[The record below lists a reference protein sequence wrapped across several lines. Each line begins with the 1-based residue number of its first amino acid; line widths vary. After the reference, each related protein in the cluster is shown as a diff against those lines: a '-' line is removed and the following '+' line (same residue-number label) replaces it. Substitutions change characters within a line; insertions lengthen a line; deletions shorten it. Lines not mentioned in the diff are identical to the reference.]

1 MTLRNK
7 LFRATLGRKLMVAI
21 VSTTLVIFGIVLIYV
36 GVTNRQRAVDSAH
49 ALVDAQ
55 AHDYA
60 AQTTSTLNEYMNAA
74 RTLGL
79 VFSRYETI
87 PEPNRREVFMAMMY
101 KSMKENPSFLSV
113 WTLWDTLTIDRLD
126 HRFARK
132 DGSTRLGNLA
142 VTYYREGDN
151 ILLEKWNPDAVLFQ
165 SDYYTIPKRTL
176 RETVLSPYSYSYTG
190 RVEDAVLQT
199 SMVVPIVVDGKFKG
213 VIGIDVSLDN
223 FREEFENHKPFKTG
237 FAFLTSNDGC
247 LVTFPQ
253 QNLIGKNIRAVD
265 SAIVDQLGFLDHVKK
280 GDHYSVTF
288 DDSFTGA
295 EAYITFV
302 PVGIG
307 KIQNLWSVGVLV
319 PTSSITQR
327 ANDALF
333 NTFLVG
339 VIGLLLMTVV
349 ISLVARYISRPLV
362 KTTAVLN
369 DLAAGVVDRDHPL
382 VISNSDELG
391 AMAKALNKLSANL
404 AAAAQFA
411 KAVGEGHEGVSYN
424 LLSKNDLLGNA
435 LVKMRDNLAR
445 LNKLNSENI
454 WLQTGVVK
462 INDALRGDKSMEQLG
477 SDLLVELA
485 DLLGFQAAAL
495 YINKENDQL
504 TLTSSYAFTH
514 RKSDVNRFAFGEGLV
529 GQAAMEQK
537 MIVFEKAPSDFILIR
552 SGMGE
557 ASEQF
562 VVVMPLVHEKV
573 VAGVIEMAST
583 SPFDPVKLKLLD
595 TVAEGMAISLQ
606 GIRVKWEMKHLLLQT
621 QEQAEELRVQQE
633 ELREANEEL
642 EEQARALK
650 ESEQNLQAQQE
661 ELRVTNE
668 ELEEKTHLLEQQKAG
683 IAVKNQELQKAKEEI
698 ERKAADVERASKYK
712 SEFLANMSHELRT
725 PLNSLLILSRSLAD
739 NRKGNLTPD
748 QTEAAEIINHSG
760 NELLSL
766 INDIL
771 DLSKIEA
778 GRMDINPEHMAV
790 SDLLHYVR
798 RSFGHQ
804 IEARNLKLDL
814 HLSEQVPD
822 TMLTDRQ
829 RVEQI
834 VKNLMSNAV
843 KFTPHGTISFSIA
856 VAKPQ
861 NQLQTENLR
870 TNGAISISVGDTG
883 IGIPPEKQLE
893 IFEAFKQADGSTSRK
908 YGGTGLGLSISRE
921 LARLLGGEIG
931 LESNPGQ
938 GSVFTLYLPLN
949 GEIKPLA
956 QVAKQ
961 DPEESSAPQPIA
973 GNPKP
978 EPFRQSMSHLAP
990 DVEIPKPAVLPD
1002 KPIDRIPDDRESLL
1016 SGDKVILIVED
1027 DTNFARV
1034 LAGEAR
1040 GKGFKVLAAPTGE
1053 EGIELATKHK
1063 PAAII
1068 LDINLP
1074 GIDGWTVLDQL
1085 KQNPDTRHI
1094 PVHMMSAYEET
1105 IDAFRKG
1112 AIGYLTKPAQPEAL
1126 EKAFDKLGS
1135 YVNRKIKDLL
1145 LVEDDANLQ
1154 KSIRSVIG
1162 DQGVAI
1168 SSVSSGKEAIDKIKS
1183 HHFDCMIL
1191 DLGLPDMSGFEL
1203 LKQLRRDPSVEIPP
1217 VIVYTGRELT
1227 REENSELHNYTES
1240 IIIKGVKSEERL
1252 LDETALFLHRVVSE
1266 LPSDQQQIIS
1276 YLHDKDSIFREK
1288 KILIVDDDM
1297 RNVIALTRVLED
1309 KGLDIKAADNGKNA
1323 IQMLQNHP
1331 DIDLV
1336 LMDIMM
1342 PEMDGYEAIGKIR
1355 EDKRFRNLPVIALT
1369 AKAMKEDR
1377 AKCINAG
1384 ANDYI
1389 SKPVNVEKLISL
1401 MRVWLFK

>member
-1 MTLRNK
+1 ML
-7 LFRATLGRKLMVAI
+7 AI
-21 VSTTLVIFGIVLIYV
+21 ISTTVLIFGIVLLYV
-36 GVTNRQRAVDSAH
+36 GITNRQRAVDSAH

-55 AHDYA
+55 ANQYA
-60 AQTTSTLNEYMNAA
+60 NQTATTLNDYMTTA
-74 RTLGL
+74 RTLAQT
-79 VFSRYETI
+79 FARYQSI
-87 PEPNRREVFMAMMY
+87 PEPDRRKVFMAMMHNL
-101 KSMKENPSFLSV
+101 MEENPSFLSV

-126 HRFARK
+126 HRFARQ

-142 VTYYREGDN
+142 ATYYRDGSH

-165 SDYYTIPKRTL
+165 SDYYTIPKKTL
-176 RETVLSPYSYSYTG
+176 RETVIKPYSYSYTG
-190 RVEDAVLQT
+190 RPEDAVLQT
-199 SMVVPIVVDGKFKG
+199 SMVVPIVVGGKFKG
-213 VIGIDVSLDN
+213 VIGIDASLAS
-223 FREEFENHKPFKTG
+223 FRKEFDGRKPFTTG
-237 FAFLTSNDGC
+237 FAFLTAHDGC
-247 LVTFPQ
+247 LVTFPRES
-253 QNLIGKNIRAVD
+253 LIGQNIRAVD
-265 SAIVDQLGFLDHVKK
+265 SAIVDKLGFLDKIQK
-280 GDHYSVTF
+280 GEPLSVTF
-288 DDSFTGA
+288 DDSFTGQ
-295 EAYITFV
+295 ETYITYVPV
-302 PVGIG
+302 PVGNSG
-307 KIQNLWSVGVLV
+307 TPWAVGVLV
-319 PTSSITQR
+319 PTQSITR
-327 ANDALF
+327 SANNALF
-333 NTFLVG
+333 ITMLVG
-339 VIGLLLMTVV
+339 VIGIIILVLV
-349 ISLVARYISRPLV
+349 ISLVARHITHPLN
-362 KTTAVLN
+362 KTTSVLN
-369 DLAAGVVDRDHPL
+369 NLAAGVVDSEHPL
-382 VISNSDELG
+382 LVTSDDELG

-404 AAAAQFA
+404 FAAAQFA
-411 KAVGEGHEGVSYN
+411 RAVGEGNNKASYK

-435 LVKMRDNLAR
+435 LIRMRDNLAR
-445 LNKLNSENI
+445 LDKANADNI
-454 WLQTGVVK
+454 WLQTGVVT
-462 INDALRGDKSMEQLG
+462 INDALRGDKTLEQLG
-477 SDLLVELA
+477 ADMLSELA
-485 DLLGFQAAAL
+485 KLVGFQAAAL
-495 YINKENDQL
+495 YVNKENDQL
-504 TLTSSYAFTH
+504 TLTSSYAFSH
-514 RKSDVNRFAFGEGLV
+514 RKSDVTRFGFGEGLV
-529 GQAAMEQK
+529 GQAALERK
-537 MIVFEKAPSDFILIR
+537 PIVFENAPADFILIR

-557 ASEQF
+557 ADRQT
-562 VVVMPLVHEKV
+562 VVVLPLVHEGV
-573 VAGVIEMAST
+573 VVGVIEMAAT
-583 SPFDPVKLKLLD
+583 MPFDELKMRLLD

-606 GIRVKWEMKHLLLQT
+606 SIRVKWEMKHLLLQT

-683 IAVKNQELQKAKEEI
+683 IDIKNQELQKAKEEI
-698 ERKAADVERASKYK
+698 ERKAAEVERASKYK

-739 NRKGNLTPD
+739 NKKGNLTPD

-778 GRMDINPEHMAV
+778 GRMDINPEQMAV

-804 IEARNLKLDL
+804 VEARNLKLEL

-822 TMLTDRQ
+822 TMKTDRQ

-834 VKNLMSNAV
+834 LKNLMSNAI
-843 KFTPHGTISFSIA
+843 KFTSHGSVTLDINL
-856 VAKPQ
+856 AKPRKDFR
-861 NQLQTENLR
+861 NENLR
-870 TNGAISISVGDTG
+870 KNGAIAIQVRDTG
-883 IGIPPEKQLE
+883 IGIPAEKQQE

-931 LESNPGQ
+931 VESTPGE
-938 GSVFTLYLPLN
+938 GSAFTLYLPLN
-949 GEIKPLA
+949 GEITPVQPSEREL
-956 QVAKQ
+956 
-961 DPEESSAPQPIA
+961 SATEKGSGADARIS
-973 GNPKP
+973 KP
-978 EPFRQSMSHLAP
+978 EPYRPPMDHLAP
-990 DVEIPKPAVLPD
+990 DVEMPQPATLPD
-1002 KPIDRIPDDRESLL
+1002 KPIERIADDREAISA
-1016 SGDKVILIVED
+1016 GDKLILIIED
-1027 DTNFARV
+1027 DVNFAKV
-1034 LAGEAR
+1034 LASEAR
-1040 GKGFKVLAAPTGE
+1040 TKGFKVLAAPTGE
-1053 EGIELATKHK
+1053 EGIELAVTRK
-1063 PAAII
+1063 PSAII

-1074 GIDGWTVLDQL
+1074 GIDGWKVLDEL
-1085 KQNPDTRHI
+1085 KQNSATRHV

-1126 EKAFDKLGS
+1126 EKAFDKLGN
-1135 YVNRKIKDLL
+1135 YINRKIKDLL
-1145 LVEDDANLQ
+1145 LVEDDTNLQ
-1154 KSIRSVIG
+1154 RSIRSVIG

-1168 SSVSSGKEAIDKIKS
+1168 TSVSNGKQAIEKIKA

-1191 DLGLPDMSGFEL
+1191 DLGLPDMTGFDL
-1203 LKQLRRDPSVEIPP
+1203 LKNLRRDPATIIPP

-1227 REENSELHNYTES
+1227 REENAELHNYTDS

-1266 LPSDQQQIIS
+1266 LPTDQQQIIS

-1323 IQMLQNHP
+1323 IQLLDQHP
-1331 DIDLV
+1331 DTDLV

-1355 EDKRFRNLPVIALT
+1355 EDKRFRNLPIIALT

-1389 SKPVNVEKLISL
+1389 PKPVNVEKLISL